1 MYIFLTTN
9 QKSRRMRVRH
19 KNIAISLDQM
29 TISENIKNKYS
40 AAISSLNGV
49 LDDLE
54 AEITSKNAD
63 LLSEVDKLKSENHVL
78 STKYG
83 EAKAKLDKIE
93 GQLQETVDQLSTISK
108 GQQKDV
114 DAMKLLDIYLVLM
127 GDVFNS
133 AAHVKL
139 LFIMHGQ
146 KETYTLEELTKATG
160 MSGIQVRK
168 AVFELRN
175 SNIVTYND
183 DTTETKLVTRFMD

>member
-1 MYIFLTTN
+1 
-9 QKSRRMRVRH
+9 
-19 KNIAISLDQM
+19 M
-29 TISENIKNKYS
+29 TIRENIKNKYS

-54 AEITSKNAD
+54 AEIKSKNAE
-63 LLSEVDKLKSENHVL
+63 LLSEVDKYKSENSEL

-93 GQLQETVDQLSTISK
+93 SQLQETVDQLSSISK
-108 GQQKDV
+108 GQEKDV

-146 KETYTLEELTKATG
+146 KETYTMEELTRATG
-160 MSGIQVRK
+160 MSGIQVRQ

-183 DTTETKLVTRFMD
+183 DTTEAKLVTRFMD

>member
-1 MYIFLTTN
+1 
-9 QKSRRMRVRH
+9 
-19 KNIAISLDQM
+19 M

-54 AEITSKNAD
+54 AEISSKNAD
-63 LLSEVDKLKSENHVL
+63 LLSEVDKLKSENSDL
-78 STKYG
+78 STKYKT
-83 EAKAKLDKIE
+83 AKDKLDKIE
-93 GQLQETVDQLSTISK
+93 SQLQDTVDQLSTISK
-108 GQQKDV
+108 GAQKDV

-146 KETYTLEELTKATG
+146 KDEYTLDELTKATG
-160 MSGIQVRK
+160 MGGIQVRQ
-168 AVFELRN
+168 ALFELRN

-183 DTTETKLVTRFMD
+183 DTTEAKLVTRFMD

>member
-1 MYIFLTTN
+1 
-9 QKSRRMRVRH
+9 
-19 KNIAISLDQM
+19 M

-54 AEITSKNAD
+54 AEIQSKNAD
-63 LLSEVDKLKSENHVL
+63 LLSEVDKLKSENSVL

-83 EAKAKLDKIE
+83 EAKGKLDKIE
-93 GQLQETVDQLSTISK
+93 NQLQDTVDQLSSISK

-133 AAHVKL
+133 AVHVKL

-146 KETYTLEELTKATG
+146 KEVYTLEELKSATG
-160 MSGIQVRK
+160 MSGIEVRQ
-168 AVFELRN
+168 AIFELRN

-183 DTTETKLVTRFMD
+183 ETTEAKLVTRFMD